1 MATIPTDIQTELTS
15 VSDSKEAIKSAI
27 IDQGVEVSSS
37 DPLSSYADKI
47 RSIVTTIDVDDTI
60 SPTSTNPVQN
70 KVIYE
75 ALTAKAD
82 KTEIKDSDMVI
93 QRNGTAI
100 GTFTA
105 NQSSASTINI
115 SVPTTAAD
123 VNALPSSTVIGS
135 ANLTIKRNGTAIG
148 TFSANATVAASVDIT
163 VPVTTTA
170 LSSGGTAA
178 LTSGGAYS
186 NLISEVSA
194 GGAGEILVTK
204 AGVRTTIPVG
214 SSVTVDSSLSESS
227 TNPVQ
232 NKVIYEALSGYAAY
246 DTVSESITFGLQVE

>member
-75 ALTAKAD
+75 AL
-82 KTEIKDSDMVI
+82 
-93 QRNGTAI
+93 
-100 GTFTA
+100 
-105 NQSSASTINI
+105 
-115 SVPTTAAD
+115 
-123 VNALPSSTVIGS
+123 
-135 ANLTIKRNGTAIG
+135 
-148 TFSANATVAASVDIT
+148 
-163 VPVTTTA
+163 
-170 LSSGGTAA
+170 
-178 LTSGGAYS
+178 
-186 NLISEVSA
+186 
-194 GGAGEILVTK
+194 
-204 AGVRTTIPVG
+204 
-214 SSVTVDSSLSESS
+214 
-227 TNPVQ
+227 
-232 NKVIYEALSGYAAY
+232 SGYAAY